1 MNGRISILLVILSLL
16 ITSSKSLRRQKRI
29 IGGSAAA
36 EPPIDDPVVFVNKN
50 GRDARILGI
59 REQNSGYY
67 SFRGIRY
74 AEPPIGLHRFQR
86 PKAANLAGDLNA
98 TTWGAPCPQING
110 HKSKEIIG
118 SEDCLFLNIFTPV
131 LPDASEGYPVLI
143 WIHGGGFRRGSACQY
158 EMKHLIKKKIIVVS
172 IQYRLGSLG
181 FLSTGTKDLPGNNG
195 LFDMILAVNW
205 IKDYIEFFGGNPR
218 KIIAFGHGTGAI
230 SALMLTLSKLSSG
243 IFNGIIAMSGT
254 ILSHFAIDKDPLNT
268 AKYIGYNN
276 GCPTNDTKEMVQ
288 CLRELSIDKLIEVD
302 SRLEYIRTVSGVVSS
317 ISTLLTAGP
326 VIEGSDDERSLPNLI
341 TETPE
346 ESLKLGNFPNIP
358 LLIGIVKDEIGGAI
372 FGDYKNELEEKLRT
386 IPNYLS
392 EDLIPSLQKTIPN
405 IRNTTKFAPE
415 VFEKYLNIFQSNK
428 IDKMKKVAEAMGDS
442 LFNAPIFLT
451 VEHWSKKAKA
461 FLYSFD
467 YDGERCYGKDFLS
480 GLPIVDAKQSLKGI
494 NHGDDLGYIF
504 DRNNIVG
511 EKIKNAID
519 KTNEIDEHVTEI
531 FTGMISNFARTGKPD
546 MSIKSENNTWLP
558 KIVPN
563 FSESNSFVSINS
575 VPKMMENFRYC
586 EMGLWTGLSGR
597 LQSPAC
603 NLLKSTS
610 QVVNNVGTDAKNV
623 IEKPIKNIK
632 NINNIVPKM
641 KPTFG

>member
-143 WIHGGGFRRGSACQY
+143 WIHGGGFKRGSACQY

-230 SALMLTLSKLSSG
+230 SALILTLSKLSSG
-243 IFNGIIAMSGT
+243 IFNGVIAMSGT

-302 SRLEYIRTVSGVVSS
+302 SRLEYTRTVSGVVSS

-346 ESLKLGNFPNIP
+346 KSLKFGNFPNIP

-372 FGDYKNELEEKLRT
+372 FGDYKNELEDKLRT

-392 EDLIPSLQKTIPN
+392 KDLIPSLQKTIPN

-415 VFEKYLNIFQSNK
+415 VFEKYFNIFQSNK
-428 IDKMKKVAEAMGDS
+428 INKMKKIAEAMGDS

-467 YDGERCYGKDFLS
+467 YDGERCYSKDFLS

-511 EKIKNAID
+511 EKIKSAID

-531 FTGMISNFARTGKPD
+531 FTGMISNFARTGKLD
-546 MSIKSENNTWLP
+546 ISIQLKNNTWLP

-603 NLLKSTS
+603 SLFKSTS

>member
-1 MNGRISILLVILSLL
+1 MNGRISVLLVILSLL
-16 ITSSKSLRRQKRI
+16 ITSSKCLRRQKRI
-29 IGGSAAA
+29 VGGDAAA
-36 EPPIDDPVVFVNKN
+36 QPPIDDPVVFVNKN

-59 REQNSGYY
+59 RDQNSGYY

-86 PKAANLAGDLNA
+86 PKAINLAGDLNA
-98 TTWGAPCPQING
+98 TTWGSPCPQING
-110 HKSKEIIG
+110 HVSNKIIG

-218 KIIAFGHGTGAI
+218 KIIAFGHGTGAS
-230 SALMLTLSKLSSG
+230 SALILSLSKLSSG
-243 IFNGIIAMSGT
+243 MFNGVIAMSGS

-268 AKYIGYNN
+268 AKYIAINN
-276 GCPTNDTKEMVQ
+276 GCPTSDTKEMVQ
-288 CLRELSIDKLIEVD
+288 CLRELSVDKLIEVD
-302 SRLEYIRTVSGVVSS
+302 SKLEYIRTVPGIISS
-317 ISTLLTAGP
+317 ISTLLTTGP
-326 VIEGSDDERSLPNLI
+326 AIEGSDDERSLPNLI

-346 ESLKLGNFPNIP
+346 ESLKLGNFPDIP
-358 LLIGIVKDEIGGAI
+358 LLTGIVKDEIGGAI
-372 FGDYKNELEEKLRT
+372 SGDYKNELEEKLRT

-392 EDLIPSLQKTIPN
+392 KNLIPSLQKTVPN
-405 IRNTTKFAPE
+405 VGNMTMFAPE
-415 VFEKYLNIFQSNK
+415 AFEKYLNIFQNNK
-428 IDKMKKVAEAMGDS
+428 VDKMKKIAEVMGDS
-442 LFNAPIFLT
+442 LFNAPAFLT
-451 VEHWSKKAKA
+451 VKHWSKKAKA

-467 YDGERCYGKDFLS
+467 HDGERCYGKDFLA
-480 GLPIVDAKQSLKGI
+480 GLPIVDAKQSLRGI

-511 EKIKNAID
+511 EKIRNVID
-519 KTNEIDEHVTEI
+519 ETNEMDEHVTEI
-531 FTGMISNFARTGKPD
+531 FTDMISNFARTGKPNI
-546 MSIKSENNTWLP
+546 SIKSENNTWLP

-563 FSESNSFVSINS
+563 FSESNSFVSISS

-597 LQSPAC
+597 LQSPTC
-603 NLLKSTS
+603 SLFKSTS
-610 QVVNNVGTDAKNV
+610 QVVHNVGTGTKNV
-623 IEKPIKNIK
+623 IEKPVEKIGNVVPNIK
-632 NINNIVPKM
+632 PS
-641 KPTFG
+641 FG